1 MPERILRPA
10 ELIDLSNQPGYGS
23 IAYKPFKPE
32 EEIRKKVEGK
42 KTFMH
47 LGFYTKNIRTNSF
60 ICLFPFFPSHYFF
73 SFLFISFFLSSLIP
87 SLYFIFFFH
96 SVLLSFALCVE
107 LCFSFFFGS
116 VTE

>member
-10 ELIDLSNQPGYGS
+10 ELIDLSNQPVYGS

-47 LGFYTKNIRTNSF
+47 LGLYTKKSEQTLTFVFSLFFLLIISF
-60 ICLFPFFPSHYFF
+60 LFF
-73 SFLFISFFLSSLIP
+73 SFLSSYPLLFLLFILYSSFTLSCCPL
-87 SLYFIFFFH
+87 H
-96 SVLLSFALCVE
+96 CV
-107 LCFSFFFGS
+107 
-116 VTE
+116 